1 MAEQTINAAS
11 NPGLANQMVK
21 DALANVAPVEEK
33 APLIIREPIDGTVTL
48 PGGYLSASGEVIT
61 TATVRELNG
70 HDEEAIARQGSYG
83 KSLTTILSR
92 AVVKVGDEA
101 VTETVLDNLL
111 AGDAD
116 ALMVGIY
123 RTTFGD
129 TANIGSYCE
138 GCKEIKQVEVSLSED
153 LVTKALLD
161 PIADRI
167 FTVKGKSVDYTVRLP
182 NRKTQK
188 EMIISSDKNSA
199 ELNSILLEGC
209 LVQIGSRP
217 VLSKLQVQEVG
228 IADRR
233 VLVAAILARNPGP
246 KFDVIEV
253 DCADC
258 GGKVDVPISLGTIFR
273 S

>member
-1 MAEQTINAAS
+1 MAEQTLNAAN

-21 DALANVAPVEEK
+21 DALANVAPIEEK
-33 APLIIREPIDGTVTL
+33 EPLVIVPPIDGTVTL

-70 HDEEAIARQGSYG
+70 HDEEAITRQGSLG
-83 KSLTTILSR
+83 KSLATILSR
-92 AVVKVGDEA
+92 AVVKVGDEP
-101 VTETVLDNLL
+101 VTEAVLDNLL

-116 ALMVGIY
+116 ALMIGIY
-123 RTTFGD
+123 RVTFGD
-129 TANIGSYCE
+129 SVTIPSYCD
-138 GCKEIKQVEVSLSED
+138 GCGDAKTVEVSLQND

-161 PIADRI
+161 PVADRV
-167 FTVKGKSVDYTVRLP
+167 FTVKGKSAEYTLRLP

-188 EMIISSDKNSA
+188 EMMVSADKTVA
-199 ELNSILLEGC
+199 ELNTILMEGC
-209 LVQIGSRP
+209 LVQIGKRP

-228 IADRR
+228 LADRR
-233 VLVAAILARNPGP
+233 AIVSAILARNPGP
-246 KFDVIEV
+246 KFDVIQV

-258 GGKVDVPISLGTIFR
+258 GGKVDVPISLGAIFR

>member
-1 MAEQTINAAS
+1 MAEQTLNAAN
-11 NPGLANQMVK
+11 NPGLANQMIQ
-21 DALANVAPVEEK
+21 DALSNVAPIEEK
-33 APLIIREPIDGTVTL
+33 EPLVITAPIDGTVIL
-48 PGGYLSASGEVIT
+48 PGGYLSASGEVTT

-70 HDEEAIARQGSYG
+70 YDEEAISRQGSYG

-92 AVVKVGDEA
+92 AVVSVGDEPA
-101 VTETVLDNLL
+101 TESILDNLL

-129 TANIGSYCE
+129 TAEIQSYCD
-138 GCKEIKQVEVSLSED
+138 GCASIKTVAVSLSED

-161 PIADRI
+161 PMNDRA
-167 FTVKGKSVDYTVRLP
+167 FTVKGKSVEYVVRLP
-182 NRKTQK
+182 TRKTQK
-188 EMIISSDKNSA
+188 EMMTSSDKNVA

-209 LVQIGSRP
+209 VAQIGKRP
-217 VLSKLQVQEVG
+217 VLSKLQVQEIG
-228 IADRR
+228 LADRR
-233 VLVAAILARNPGP
+233 TLVSAILARNPGP
-246 KFDVIEV
+246 KFDVIQV

-258 GGKVDVPISLGTIFR
+258 GGKVDVPISLGAIFR